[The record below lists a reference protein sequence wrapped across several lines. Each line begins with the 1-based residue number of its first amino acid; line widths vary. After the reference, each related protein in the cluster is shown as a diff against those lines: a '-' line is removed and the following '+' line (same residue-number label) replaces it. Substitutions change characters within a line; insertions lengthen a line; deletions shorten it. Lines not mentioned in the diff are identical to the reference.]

1 MLLHSTVHVHN
12 FLTTWLYPPKS
23 FEMYWLKSVW
33 PHPISLKKINS
44 RHKEE
49 MGNEDAD
56 YNRIGSVRNKAGMRE

>member
-1 MLLHSTVHVHN
+1 MFDNLALFSLV
-12 FLTTWLYPPKS
+12 YPS
-23 FEMYWLKSVW
+23 QSLEMYWLKSVW
-33 PHPISLKKINS
+33 PHPITLKKINS